1 MNKNTDKLKILALIP
16 ARGGSKGIPKKN
28 IVKLLDKPLIS
39 WTIDQGLN
47 SKYINRVIVSTDSN
61 EIGDISKTFGAE
73 VPFIRPSEL
82 AMDLSPDIDVFIHA
96 LNWLIKNEN
105 YKPDLIVHLRATG
118 PARKIKIIDDA
129 IEKMLKNPS
138 ADSLRSVSLSDKTPY
153 KMWLLNSEDRMKPVL
168 TLKDSKESHSMP
180 RQFLPKAYWQN
191 GYVDIVKPSTLLHKK
206 SMVGDNVLPF
216 IIKEEFL
223 DIDYPE
229 DLSKVEKLMK
239 FLDKNKEEEFD
250 NFSKEDSNR
259 FPT

>member
-1 MNKNTDKLKILALIP
+1 
-16 ARGGSKGIPKKN
+16 
-28 IVKLLDKPLIS
+28 
-39 WTIDQGLN
+39 
-47 SKYINRVIVSTDSN
+47 
-61 EIGDISKTFGAE
+61 
-73 VPFIRPSEL
+73 
-82 AMDLSPDIDVFIHA
+82 
-96 LNWLIKNEN
+96 
-105 YKPDLIVHLRATG
+105 
-118 PARKIKIIDDA
+118 
-129 IEKMLKNPS
+129 
-138 ADSLRSVSLSDKTPY
+138 
-153 KMWLLNSEDRMKPVL
+153 
-168 TLKDSKESHSMP
+168 MP